1 MKFLHRLAAPLA
13 VLSICATAAAG
24 GMPLAGAGTM
34 GEPTPADL
42 AAGAPV
48 SEIYPETAPVTADS
62 PEWRHQLHADTSG
75 RIEELIA
82 TSPAM
87 DGREIS
93 LAVIHA
99 EQPGAPTMYMLN
111 GADGGEGGANWIQ
124 QTDILDFF
132 LDKNVNVVIPMEGA
146 FSYYTDWVTEHPGLG
161 GKQRW
166 ETFLTRELPV
176 PIESHLQANN
186 DRAITG
192 MSMSATSSL
201 LLAQHNPGFYA
212 AVGSFSGC
220 AATSNPVGYLA
231 MQTTLDRAGTSPEQV
246 WGPRGTANWHYNDAL
261 INAAE
266 LRGTEIYVSNG
277 SGLAGKWDLPSSPRL
292 QEFNQ
297 IQVSAAMAETIVVG
311 GAIEAVT
318 NTCTHD
324 LATALAAE
332 DIPATF
338 SFRPTGTHSWGYWQ
352 QDLWDSWPT
361 FARALNLS

>member
-1 MKFLHRLAAPLA
+1 MKFLQRLAAPA
-13 VLSICATAAAG
+13 AALSICALTGAL
-24 GMPLAGAGTM
+24 PPAGAGTM
-34 GEPTPADL
+34 GEPTPTDI
-42 AAGAPV
+42 AAGAEL
-48 SEIYPETAPVTADS
+48 SRIYPETAPVTGDS
-62 PEWRHQLHADTSG
+62 PEWRHKVHADRSG
-75 RIEELIA
+75 RIEELVA

-93 LAVIHA
+93 LAVIRA

-111 GADGGEGGANWIQ
+111 GADGGEGGANWIR
-124 QTDILDFF
+124 QTDILEFF

-146 FSYYTDWVTEHPGLG
+146 FSYYTDWLHENPNLG
-161 GKQRW
+161 GKQLW
-166 ETFLTRELPV
+166 ETFLTRELPG
-176 PIESHLQANN
+176 PIEEYLQANN

-201 LLAQHNPGFYA
+201 LLAQHHPGFYA

-220 AATSNPVGYLA
+220 AATSDQVGHFA
-231 MQTTLDRAGTSPEQV
+231 MQTTLNRAGATPEQV
-246 WGPRGTANWHYNDAL
+246 WGPRGTPHRQHHDAL
-261 INAAE
+261 VNAAA
-266 LRGTEIYVSNG
+266 LRGTELYISNG

-292 QEFNQ
+292 QDFNQ

-318 NTCTHD
+318 NVCTHD
-324 LATALAAE
+324 LATRLEAE
-332 DIPATF
+332 NIPATF

-361 FARALNLS
+361 FARALGLD